1 MSDLVS
7 GPMAEWFLSL
17 GAGSAS
23 APRVFCFPYAGGNPR
38 VFLGWQRH
46 LAGDVEIVAVC
57 PPGRGHRVGE
67 RRPSIQEL
75 FDAAAEA
82 VSSAA
87 DERPVYLFG
96 HSLGGL
102 VAFEVARRL
111 RHLSS
116 LRHLVVSGISAPS
129 LLPSKRVRELAAL
142 DGREFAEAL
151 QFFGGT
157 PPELLADEDVLALL
171 LPGLVA
177 DFRMAVGY
185 RYQQAAPLD
194 IGVSVITG
202 RDDPHVGPAQ
212 VRAWRDECRT
222 PPSYHWAD
230 GGHFYFDGQPSAVI
244 NLFHALVRADQH
256 VELI

>member
-1 MSDLVS
+1 MSD
-7 GPMAEWFLSL
+7 WFLSKA
-17 GAGSAS
+17 AGPPS

-38 VFLGWQRH
+38 VFLDWQAP
-46 LAGDVEIVAVC
+46 LDGDAEIVAVC
-57 PPGRGHRVGE
+57 PPGRGHRIGE
-67 RRPSIQEL
+67 RRPSIEEL

-82 VSSAA
+82 IASSS
-87 DERPVYLFG
+87 DGRPLYLFG

-111 RHLSS
+111 RDLPQ
-116 LRHLVVSGISAPS
+116 LRHLVASGISAPS

-142 DGREFAEAL
+142 DGREFVEAL
-151 QFFGGT
+151 RFFGGT

-185 RYQQAAPLD
+185 RYRPAEPLE

-222 PPSYHWAD
+222 APSYHWAD

-244 NLFHALVRADQH
+244 NLLRALVRADQH